1 MLTCDSIQLHAAIL
15 DLFRPFLHGQ
25 PNQPLRLDSFTADI
39 RTPAAIYAASVN
51 QLKHLILVFRTRY
64 SCAKTSVLWH
74 NALLYVAN
82 ACLPLQPSSHKGKHQ
97 DHYQDHEQG
106 LEQAGAE
113 VWREDALWG
122 NDNNRRVWFLACIAG
137 YQDLAPRFDLV
148 TKIVP
153 GLLSI
158 AILKRQMTAAEG
170 RALMAQMKANTER
183 NARLGR
189 RHSEQ
194 LADGTSQLTAFQDGA
209 PHMTGYQEGASQ
221 PPLYQD
227 GASHQDVGD
236 MTGYQDAASILLND
250 AYGSSDLRIAPAF
263 AVPDLTDPTRKSSP
277 FVVDLNT
284 ASVNPS
290 AASIDVL
297 ARTFHEL
304 AMFDEFMIG
313 EVANQ
318 QN

>member
-1 MLTCDSIQLHAAIL
+1 MLG
-15 DLFRPFLHGQ
+15 DL
-25 PNQPLRLDSFTADI
+25 TADI

-51 QLKHLILVFRTRY
+51 QLKHLILIFRTRY
-64 SCAKTSVLWH
+64 PCANTSVLWH

-97 DHYQDHEQG
+97 DHEQG
-106 LEQAGAE
+106 LEEAGE
-113 VWREDALWG
+113 GVWREDALWG
-122 NDNNRRVWFLACIAG
+122 DDNNRRVWFLACIAG

-170 RALMAQMKANTER
+170 RALMGQMKATTER
-183 NARLGR
+183 HTRLGR

-194 LADGTSQLTAFQDGA
+194 LHDGA
-209 PHMTGYQEGASQ
+209 PLLTGYPDGASQ
-221 PPLYQD
+221 PPVYQE
-227 GASHQDVGD
+227 GGH
-236 MTGYQDAASILLND
+236 MTGYQDAASILLD
-250 AYGSSDLRIAPAF
+250 GADPYGTSDLRIAPAF
-263 AVPDLTDPTRKSSP
+263 AVPDLTDPNRKSSP

-284 ASVNPS
+284 ASVDPS

-313 EVANQ
+313 EVANP